1 MSLWGNTDANTYAP
15 AFAVASGLGLSESG
29 SALYNTDTNV
39 SGGAATIRVS
49 GVNAEEQANTLSL
62 QGGHAGW
69 VTVKAGTGGRA
80 GRNQVETIVA
90 MGSMSVDSDVIS
102 TANDDVYFAN
112 T

>member
-15 AFAVASGLGLSESG
+15 KFAVASGVGLSETG
-29 SALYNTDTNV
+29 SQLYNTDTNV
-39 SGGAATIRVS
+39 SGGLATVRVS
-49 GVNAEEQANTLSL
+49 GVNAEEQTTVSNA

-69 VTVKAGTGGRA
+69 VSVTNGTGGRT
-80 GRNQVETIVA
+80 GRVMVETIVA
-90 MGSMSVDSDVIS
+90 MGSMSVDSDPVV